1 MSRPPSP
8 AALVNGS
15 PCGIGDPA
23 IPVSD
28 RGFQYGDGIFETLA
42 ARGGRLLDGA
52 AHLERLRQGADLL
65 GIPAP
70 APAHLAAEA
79 EGLVAQQ
86 GAGERNVIKILV
98 SRGPG
103 GRGLAPPAH
112 PEPTR
117 VVMRLP
123 WPEHPAEWRRT
134 GVRTVLC
141 RTRQVSGDALDG
153 RIKSMNQLNHI
164 VARMEWTDPD
174 IAEGLLQDHEER
186 LVEGTATNLF
196 LVRDGVLQTPDLTG
210 AGLPGVTRRRIL
222 ELARATGLPTEEGE
236 VREVD
241 LEHAEEAFLTNSI
254 IGVWPIREH
263 GGRRL
268 PSAPGPWTVRLSQ
281 ALETA
286 YA

>member
-1 MSRPPSP
+1 MSHPP
-8 AALVNGS
+8 AALVNGY
-15 PCGIGDPA
+15 PCEIGDPV

-28 RGFQYGDGIFETLA
+28 RGFQYGDGVFETVA
-42 ARGGRLLDGA
+42 ARDGRLLDGA
-52 AHLERLRQGADLL
+52 AHLERLRQGAELL

-70 APAHLAAEA
+70 DPARLAAEA
-79 EGLVAQQ
+79 EGLVAHQ
-86 GAGERNVIKILV
+86 GGGERNVIKILV

-123 WPEHPAEWRRT
+123 WPEHPPEWQRS

-164 VARMEWTDPD
+164 VARMEWADPD
-174 IAEGLLQDHEER
+174 IAEGLLRDHEER
-186 LVEGTATNLF
+186 LVEGTVTNLF
-196 LVRDGVLQTPDLTG
+196 LVRDGVLKTPDLSG

-222 ELARATGLPTEEGE
+222 EHARAAGLPTEEGE

-241 LEHAEEAFLTNSI
+241 LERAEEAFLTNSI
-254 IGVWPIREH
+254 IGIWPIREH
-263 GGRRL
+263 GGRGL
-268 PSAPGPWTVRLSQ
+268 PSAPGPQTVRLRRS
-281 ALETA
+281 LEAA